1 MAMTQQQQ
9 AQFDEVKAA
18 VAEIKDV
25 VHNSLS
31 IQNVGG
37 YHIFNL
43 AIALEEKMAKLEAEL
58 NA

>member
-1 MAMTQQQQ
+1 MAMTADQQK
-9 AQFDEVKAA
+9 QFDEVQAA
-18 VAEIKDV
+18 VQEIKDV

-43 AIALEEKMAKLEAEL
+43 AIALEEKMAKLEAAL